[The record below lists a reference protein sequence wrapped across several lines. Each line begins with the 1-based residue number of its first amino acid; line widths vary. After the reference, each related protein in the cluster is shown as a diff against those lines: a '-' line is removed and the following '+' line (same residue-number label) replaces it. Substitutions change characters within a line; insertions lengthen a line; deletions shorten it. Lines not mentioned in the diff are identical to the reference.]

1 MATLRPG
8 EDMTHLMTIEDI
20 EHMDAHIDAA
30 ARGDAREALWH
41 LDQSLQ
47 VEGTLTPYQ
56 LWELVQ
62 LGDEAPGWMYSRWC
76 ADQAYRWM
84 LHQEDQL
91 PVDAVRQTMI
101 VSYLRQ
107 AEEAS
112 ANEVSFRELGTRIAA
127 SDWLC
132 EQLAVYDYGGL
143 TEFLARRA
151 SDGLVQRC
159 DHVREWADARM
170 GGFVLDD
177 LHGAA
182 LRVRDLSTGASLDV
196 LNIGALT
203 DRELGTP
210 VIGRVVPV
218 DAAPGLMFESRPVT
232 VDLQTAEDVAAASSH
247 EDPAYWITAIGDAR
261 YDERLEYAFS
271 CHGSTMYS
279 SDIIPVS
286 TAEEAAMDELEPPGR
301 LVDLLE
307 QGLDEFQANGVL
319 VAEVALTAVAVAGD
333 EAAEAVAPHVAAV
346 ITDGRVFGA
355 MVKHCTGPEH
365 ATGWRVLADCSTEP
379 ARSRC
384 AELERLSAA

>member
-1 MATLRPG
+1 
-8 EDMTHLMTIEDI
+8 
-20 EHMDAHIDAA
+20 
-30 ARGDAREALWH
+30 
-41 LDQSLQ
+41 
-47 VEGTLTPYQ
+47 
-56 LWELVQ
+56 
-62 LGDEAPGWMYSRWC
+62 
-76 ADQAYRWM
+76 
-84 LHQEDQL
+84 
-91 PVDAVRQTMI
+91 
-101 VSYLRQ
+101 
-107 AEEAS
+107 
-112 ANEVSFRELGTRIAA
+112 
-127 SDWLC
+127 
-132 EQLAVYDYGGL
+132 
-143 TEFLARRA
+143 
-151 SDGLVQRC
+151 
-159 DHVREWADARM
+159 
-170 GGFVLDD
+170 
-177 LHGAA
+177 
-182 LRVRDLSTGASLDV
+182 
-196 LNIGALT
+196 
-203 DRELGTP
+203 
-210 VIGRVVPV
+210 
-218 DAAPGLMFESRPVT
+218 MFESRPVT

-271 CHGSTMYS
+271 RHGSTMYS